1 MVFNEIDN
9 FIEAYNNSVI
19 ELIQCFGT
27 SFFGR
32 IDHLASSVIK
42 FRPKNS
48 VPKHCIR
55 SITYNNWHCHMPM
68 LQYMYRDVSSRV
80 SYLRNSDEMLP
91 YNFMKY
97 FWLCSTSFVNRSP
110 TDSFTRL
117 FLQSNVGSFLRLQI
131 WYTKVTQCVVFM
143 YLQYSFGTA
152 HNTEHAAT
160 QRKYWILMVMFVL
173 F

>member
-9 FIEAYNNSVI
+9 FIEVYNNSVI

-55 SITYNNWHCHMPM
+55 SITYNYWSLIP
-68 LQYMYRDVSSRV
+68 LIYRFRSRTTYVCFWSS
-80 SYLRNSDEMLP
+80 NQP
-91 YNFMKY
+91 NFH
-97 FWLCSTSFVNRSP
+97 T
-110 TDSFTRL
+110 
-117 FLQSNVGSFLRLQI
+117 I
-131 WYTKVTQCVVFM
+131 
-143 YLQYSFGTA
+143 
-152 HNTEHAAT
+152 
-160 QRKYWILMVMFVL
+160 
-173 F
+173 